1 MLSEYIYIVSSEYH
15 KVKIQPKAVH
25 NLKSVPIKSATHADC
40 VKLRQINKGYYNM
53 TLEDII
59 LEENMNKKA
68 VCKAVLSVVKRAQ
81 AEKRLTCGLLP
92 AIKILET
99 HPESVLFCIMPQSTH
114 GDATLHIQTV
124 LLQAFCYENDIH
136 IIQVDCAE
144 KLGVLVTDK
153 FDGPR
158 LDSSCI
164 VVHQPWATDQP
175 PLSKWEKQLVGFCHS
190 TLDEYPQPVIKL
202 PAL

>member
-1 MLSEYIYIVSSEYH
+1 
-15 KVKIQPKAVH
+15 
-25 NLKSVPIKSATHADC
+25 
-40 VKLRQINKGYYNM
+40 M
-53 TLEDII
+53 TLEDIP
-59 LEENMNKKA
+59 EGNMNKKV
-68 VCKAVLSVVKRAQ
+68 VCKAVLTVVRKAL
-81 AEKRLTCGLLP
+81 ADKRLTCGLLP

-99 HPESVLFCIMPQSTH
+99 DPESVLFCIIPQSTH

-136 IIQVDCAE
+136 IIQCIYAFYVDCAE
-144 KLGVLVTDK
+144 KLGVLISDK

-158 LDSSCI
+158 VDSSCI

-175 PLSKWEKQLVGFCHS
+175 QLSKCEKQLVGFCHS